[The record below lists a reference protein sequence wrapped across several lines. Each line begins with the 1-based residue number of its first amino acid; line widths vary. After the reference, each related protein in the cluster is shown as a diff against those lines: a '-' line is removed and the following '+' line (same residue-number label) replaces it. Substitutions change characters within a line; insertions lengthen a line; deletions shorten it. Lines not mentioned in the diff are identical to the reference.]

1 MVLIPLVRD
10 YIDRMLHDVSGMKVL
25 ILDRQTVRTS
35 PPQTLTLV
43 ASAPLREIR
52 SYLT

>member
-25 ILDRQTVRTS
+25 ILDPQTVRTS
-35 PPQTLTLV
+35 SPKP
-43 ASAPLREIR
+43 
-52 SYLT
+52 